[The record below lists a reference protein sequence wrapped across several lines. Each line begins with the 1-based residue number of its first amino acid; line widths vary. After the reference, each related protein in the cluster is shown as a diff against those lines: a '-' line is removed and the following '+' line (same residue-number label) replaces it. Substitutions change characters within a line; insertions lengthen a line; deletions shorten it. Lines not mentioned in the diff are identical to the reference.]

1 MITVIRVTKMNERKP
16 ANELHTAPRQCPVC
30 SGELHVARLQCDSC
44 NTGLEGKFSLG
55 RFARLSKEQLAFVEA
70 FLACRGKIKDVEQ
83 LVGMSYP
90 TVVARLDEVVSAMG
104 FEQKT
109 ASSHSH
115 VAERQQILNDLAE
128 GKLNAT
134 QAATKI
140 RSLKKG

>member
-1 MITVIRVTKMNERKP
+1 MNP
-16 ANELHTAPRQCPVC
+16 PNHTASLHAAPRQCPVC

-90 TVVARLDEVVSAMG
+90 TVVLRLDEVVSAMG
-104 FEQKT
+104 FEQS
-109 ASSHSH
+109 ARSSHSRA
-115 VAERQQILNDLAE
+115 AERQEILNDLAE

-134 QAATKI
+134 EAASKI
-140 RSLKKG
+140 RALRKKGDAQ

>member
-1 MITVIRVTKMNERKP
+1 MNERKA

-30 SGELHVARLQCDSC
+30 SGELHVARLQCGSC
-44 NTGLEGKFSLG
+44 DTALEGKFSLG

-90 TVVARLDEVVSAMG
+90 TVVLRLDEVVAAMG
-104 FEQKT
+104 FGQKP
-109 ASSHSH
+109 ANAHSQEH
-115 VAERQQILNDLAE
+115 SAARQKILNDLAE

-140 RSLKKG
+140 RSLKKGDT

>member
-1 MITVIRVTKMNERKP
+1 MNPSKHT
-16 ANELHTAPRQCPVC
+16 ALLHTAPRQCPVC

-90 TVVARLDEVVSAMG
+90 TVVLRLDEVVSAMG
-104 FEQKT
+104 FEQN
-109 ASSHSH
+109 AGSSHLRA
-115 VAERQQILNDLAE
+115 AERQEILNDLAE
-128 GKLNAT
+128 GKMNAT
-134 QAATKI
+134 EAAAKI
-140 RSLKKG
+140 RGLRKKSDAQ

>member
-1 MITVIRVTKMNERKP
+1 MNQPKHG
-16 ANELHTAPRQCPVC
+16 ASLHAAPRQCPVC

-90 TVVARLDEVVSAMG
+90 TVVLRLDEVVSAMG
-104 FEQKT
+104 FEQ
-109 ASSHSH
+109 SGGSHSRT
-115 VAERQQILNDLAE
+115 AERQEILNDLAE
-128 GKLNAT
+128 GKMNAT
-134 QAATKI
+134 EAATKI
-140 RSLKKG
+140 RGLRKKGDAQ

>member
-1 MITVIRVTKMNERKP
+1 MNVPKHGVS
-16 ANELHTAPRQCPVC
+16 LHAAPRQCPVC

-90 TVVARLDEVVSAMG
+90 TVVLRLDEVVSAMG
-104 FEQKT
+104 FEQS
-109 ASSHSH
+109 AGSSHSRA
-115 VAERQQILNDLAE
+115 AERQEILNDLAE
-128 GKLNAT
+128 GKMNAT
-134 QAATKI
+134 EAASKI
-140 RSLKKG
+140 RGLRKKGDAQ